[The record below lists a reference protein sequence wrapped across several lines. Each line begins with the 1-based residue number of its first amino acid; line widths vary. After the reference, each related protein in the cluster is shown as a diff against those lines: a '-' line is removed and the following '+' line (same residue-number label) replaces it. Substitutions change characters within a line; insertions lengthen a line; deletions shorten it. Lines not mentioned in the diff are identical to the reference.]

1 MPESITKNYQTYSVE
16 NDSLNVQI
24 YQLANGLT
32 LYLSV
37 NKTEARIHTNIA
49 VRAGSKNDPSDTTGL
64 AHYMEHMLFKGTSK
78 IGTIDWDREKELI
91 DQISNLFEQ
100 HRQTTDEVKRKEI
113 YAQIDLL
120 SSKAAQYISPN
131 EYDRLTTA
139 IGAKGTN
146 AYTWL
151 DQTVYVNNIPANEL
165 ERWMELESERFKM
178 MALRLFHTELETVY
192 EEFNISQDK
201 DFRKANNAIRQALFP
216 KHPYGTQTTL
226 GSAQHLKNPS
236 LKKIQAFF
244 KTYYVPNNMGIM
256 LAGDF
261 DPQEAIA
268 LAEKYFGNYQSS
280 DFPTFSHLEQPAIK
294 HPIIKEVTGR
304 EAAYVELAWRLNGS
318 QTDDPMMASLIRY
331 LLYNDQAGLL
341 DANLNQK
348 QLVLESEAWSWTY
361 ADYSVLGLFG
371 KAREGQSLEEVKDLL
386 LHEIQKIKNGEFEDW
401 LLEAVLNEIK
411 IYDIKATESNNARIN
426 AMTNT
431 FILGIPW
438 KKYVSRV
445 DWLKAVTKEDI
456 VAFAKANIHDG
467 YVLLYKQQGEDDHII
482 KVEKPTITPVELQRD
497 NLSDFAKQFLTKKT
511 LPLKPE
517 FVNFKEK
524 IQTTSLSSGIQ
535 LDYVY
540 NPNNSL
546 FRLDYILD
554 MGKTSSKALS
564 IALLYAPYL
573 GTTTYSPSDFQKEL
587 FRLGLSLDIIC
598 YEDRAYLTISG
609 LEENFEKGLQLMEHF
624 IYHLKADQEKLDNI
638 VSDIL
643 IKRENAKKN
652 RNFILKNA
660 MMSFARYGAHSS
672 FTDRF
677 SEEELKSLKAEDLT
691 QWITDIPSYEHRIY
705 YFGQNSLE
713 TVTKVLEQNHSS
725 SNNRKARIPKTV
737 YEQLPT
743 TKNTVLFLDFP
754 IVQVDVMLSSKLT
767 NSFELDIYCMREL
780 FNEYFGLGL
789 SSVVFQ
795 EIREARAF
803 AYSTYAMIGAPREKA
818 MGHYFQAY
826 VGTQPDKLQ
835 DAVSALQ
842 QIIQDMPVSTA
853 QIENARHSLMRK
865 IESERLTDRKVFWEA
880 QAVQQ
885 LGYDRDLAQDVYHQ
899 LENYTVQD
907 ILDFYKKYVQNQHFT
922 YLILG
927 DKKRLDMDF
936 IQSLGEFKELTL
948 TEVFG
953 H

>member
-1 MPESITKNYQTYSVE
+1 M
-16 NDSLNVQI
+16 
-24 YQLANGLT
+24 
-32 LYLSV
+32 
-37 NKTEARIHTNIA
+37 
-49 VRAGSKNDPSDTTGL
+49 
-64 AHYMEHMLFKGTSK
+64 
-78 IGTIDWDREKELI
+78 
-91 DQISNLFEQ
+91 
-100 HRQTTDEVKRKEI
+100 
-113 YAQIDLL
+113 
-120 SSKAAQYISPN
+120 
-131 EYDRLTTA
+131 
-139 IGAKGTN
+139 
-146 AYTWL
+146 
-151 DQTVYVNNIPANEL
+151 
-165 ERWMELESERFKM
+165 
-178 MALRLFHTELETVY
+178 
-192 EEFNISQDK
+192 
-201 DFRKANNAIRQALFP
+201 
-216 KHPYGTQTTL
+216 
-226 GSAQHLKNPS
+226 
-236 LKKIQAFF
+236 
-244 KTYYVPNNMGIM
+244 
-256 LAGDF
+256 
-261 DPQEAIA
+261 
-268 LAEKYFGNYQSS
+268 
-280 DFPTFSHLEQPAIK
+280 
-294 HPIIKEVTGR
+294 
-304 EAAYVELAWRLNGS
+304 
-318 QTDDPMMASLIRY
+318 
-331 LLYNDQAGLL
+331 
-341 DANLNQK
+341 
-348 QLVLESEAWSWTY
+348 
-361 ADYSVLGLFG
+361 
-371 KAREGQSLEEVKDLL
+371 
-386 LHEIQKIKNGEFEDW
+386 
-401 LLEAVLNEIK
+401 
-411 IYDIKATESNNARIN
+411 
-426 AMTNT
+426 
-431 FILGIPW
+431 
-438 KKYVSRV
+438 
-445 DWLKAVTKEDI
+445 
-456 VAFAKANIHDG
+456 
-467 YVLLYKQQGEDDHII
+467 
-482 KVEKPTITPVELQRD
+482 
-497 NLSDFAKQFLTKKT
+497 
-511 LPLKPE
+511 
-517 FVNFKEK
+517 
-524 IQTTSLSSGIQ
+524 
-535 LDYVY
+535 
-540 NPNNSL
+540 
-546 FRLDYILD
+546 DYILD

-737 YEQLPT
+737 YKQLPT